1 MFKKYSKTKLI
12 LFTLLFFFFFGTF
25 LLFSKSDLALK
36 FKGVFPT
43 SFKDN
48 LRDTVFIIPSKIR
61 DIQTLKSKLQGF
73 DLKIRKLENEIDVL
87 SSKINN
93 GKTMYVN
100 LQSKNNTNFLLKK
113 IFLDYSLDSKPNK
126 MEKKNGYLEFYNNK
140 ILAIFWTGKIIY
152 TNKEN
157 LINNNVSFFE
167 INTNINDFLK
177 HDEKDK
183 FISIKDSM
191 ISGNNLY
198 LSYTKNLK
206 PDSNC
211 LNLSIIKAEILKS
224 DEKFELGSF
233 EEFFTY
239 DECLE
244 ARFNGYQSG
253 GRMVSYK
260 NNNILL
266 TIGDFQNFSPAQD
279 LNSFFGKIISINKNS
294 KEYKLVSMGHRNQQG
309 LYYDNTL
316 DIIISTEHGQKGGD
330 EVNLIIDDDTEISN
344 YGWPIASYSDYY
356 GYETKEIK
364 QKAPFKKSHKDNG
377 FIEPIIY
384 FTPALGISQII
395 KNTSFKKNDNYSYLV
410 TSMKKKKIILLQLNQ
425 NLNSATVKNE
435 IYLDERIRDIIKF
448 EKNNYLLFL
457 ENSPAIGILSEN

>member
-1 MFKKYSKTKLI
+1 
-12 LFTLLFFFFFGTF
+12 
-25 LLFSKSDLALK
+25 
-36 FKGVFPT
+36 
-43 SFKDN
+43 
-48 LRDTVFIIPSKIR
+48 
-61 DIQTLKSKLQGF
+61 
-73 DLKIRKLENEIDVL
+73 
-87 SSKINN
+87 
-93 GKTMYVN
+93 
-100 LQSKNNTNFLLKK
+100 
-113 IFLDYSLDSKPNK
+113 
-126 MEKKNGYLEFYNNK
+126 MEKNGYLEFYNNK

-157 LINNNVSFFE
+157 LINNNVSFE

-206 PDSNC
+206 PESNC

-266 TIGDFQNFSPAQD
+266 TIGDFQNF
-279 LNSFFGKIISINKNS
+279 LLLKI
-294 KEYKLVSMGHRNQQG
+294 
-309 LYYDNTL
+309 
-316 DIIISTEHGQKGGD
+316 
-330 EVNLIIDDDTEISN
+330 
-344 YGWPIASYSDYY
+344 
-356 GYETKEIK
+356 
-364 QKAPFKKSHKDNG
+364 
-377 FIEPIIY
+377 
-384 FTPALGISQII
+384 
-395 KNTSFKKNDNYSYLV
+395 
-410 TSMKKKKIILLQLNQ
+410 
-425 NLNSATVKNE
+425 
-435 IYLDERIRDIIKF
+435 
-448 EKNNYLLFL
+448 
-457 ENSPAIGILSEN
+457 